1 MVSGFCS
8 GNKVEG
14 YQPAYQQ
21 FPFTQ
26 MSGLKERL
34 LSLTKTSILALAK
47 SASLNCSPSIN
58 KEALVAFIC
67 EKLPGLQI
75 PEGTREKKK
84 NSGVDYETSIHGNV
98 VASADPELFKVGKQD
113 EGGIDVPLKRKDGV
127 IGNIEVKKAITD
139 TMGGTSFRVSSDG
152 ILSEE
157 TKTAFQGYAGSRPI
171 IQDNIGVHLA
181 SYLATANGYITQHN
195 SETGTNYPLQDGFPL
210 KEIPNIIRRRM
221 VSEGHQKKIQSFYES
236 NIEEWKKFYQGKGVS
251 YIQIGD
257 MGFYY
262 LIDNPLSLPVPQ
274 LTGTISLEVRL
285 LAAGSNGKAHT
296 NVDCALKFKRL
307 SCKKSPYN
315 LNNLE
320 DCKKLFGSLAIAQ
333 ESAQPSL
340 Q

>member
-1 MVSGFCS
+1 
-8 GNKVEG
+8 
-14 YQPAYQQ
+14 
-21 FPFTQ
+21 

-34 LSLTKTSILALAK
+34 LTLTKTYILALVK
-47 SASLNCSPSIN
+47 NYLKCSASLNR
-58 KEALVAFIC
+58 EALVDLIC

-75 PEGTREKKK
+75 PEGTPEKKK
-84 NSGVDYETSIHGNV
+84 NSGVAYERTIHGNV
-98 VASADPELFKVGKQD
+98 SASAEPELFKVGKQD
-113 EGGIDVPLKRKDGV
+113 EEGIDVPLERKDGV
-127 IGNIEVKKAITD
+127 KGNIEVKQSITD

-157 TKTAFQGYAGSRPI
+157 TKTAFQGYADSRQT
-171 IQDNIGVHLA
+171 IQETIGVHLA
-181 SYLATANGYITQHN
+181 SYLATVNGYITQLN
-195 SETGTNYPLQDGFPL
+195 SETGTKYPLQDGFPL
-210 KEIPNIIRRRM
+210 KEIPNTIRRRM

-236 NIEEWKKFYQGKGVS
+236 NIEGWKKFYQGKGAS

-285 LAAGSNGKAHT
+285 LAAGSNGKAYT

-320 DCKKLFGSLAIAQ
+320 DCKKLFGSAAGVEDLRNLPCNDVA
-333 ESAQPSL
+333 E
-340 Q
+340 